1 VAHWPWN
8 LLLKILKKSP
18 YCGTALGASETHP
31 YLWSGLI
38 LCSTTSDHS
47 GLDHEYSFVTFLAG
61 VALVASAGMAVDAP
75 ARAADEESLVIVAQI
90 QIQRTTIV
98 RVPPAPT
105 AIVSLTP
112 TRWKEKHAPNCV
124 KWSTMAAAMISGPTT
139 IDLIVK
145 GGTRYRVKLEK
156 SCSSIDFYSGFYV
169 KATADGEVCKDRD
182 SIHSRSGGECVI
194 DTFKTLVP
202 AK

>member
-1 VAHWPWN
+1 MA
-8 LLLKILKKSP
+8 
-18 YCGTALGASETHP
+18 
-31 YLWSGLI
+31 
-38 LCSTTSDHS
+38 DHS
-47 GLDHEYSFVTFLAG
+47 RLDHGYSFVTFLAG
-61 VALVASAGMAVDAP
+61 VALVASAGMAADAP
-75 ARAADEESLVIVAQI
+75 VRADDRDTLVLVAQI

-98 RVPPAPT
+98 RVPPAPSMPL
-105 AIVSLTP
+105 SLAP

-169 KATADGEVCKDRD
+169 KATPDGDVCKDRD
-182 SIHSRSGGECVI
+182 TIHSRSGGECVI

>member
-1 VAHWPWN
+1 M
-8 LLLKILKKSP
+8 
-18 YCGTALGASETHP
+18 
-31 YLWSGLI
+31 
-38 LCSTTSDHS
+38 
-47 GLDHEYSFVTFLAG
+47 TFLAG

-75 ARAADEESLVIVAQI
+75 TRAPDEAPAVIIAQI

-98 RVPPAPT
+98 RVPPAPS
-105 AIVSLTP
+105 AVISLAP
-112 TRWKEKHAPNCV
+112 TKWKEKRAPNCV

-139 IDLIVK
+139 IDIIVK

-169 KATADGEVCKDRD
+169 KATPDGEVCKDRD

>member
-1 VAHWPWN
+1 
-8 LLLKILKKSP
+8 
-18 YCGTALGASETHP
+18 
-31 YLWSGLI
+31 
-38 LCSTTSDHS
+38 
-47 GLDHEYSFVTFLAG
+47 VTFLAG

-75 ARAADEESLVIVAQI
+75 TRAPDEAPAVIIAQI

-98 RVPPAPT
+98 RVPPAPSVV
-105 AIVSLTP
+105 ISLAP
-112 TRWKEKHAPNCV
+112 TKWKEKRAPNCV

-139 IDLIVK
+139 IDIIVK

-169 KATADGEVCKDRD
+169 KATPDGEVCKDRD